1 MTMNPQPITRPSPRP
16 TKDPAA
22 FHSIPKAYYDDY
34 EDIYK
39 KKRGP

>member
-1 MTMNPQPITRPSPRP
+1 MNPQAGEGPKPAP

-22 FHSIPKAYYDDY
+22 FHSIPNAYYDDY